1 LTRPLLHA
9 PLRGFGQPSLPTL
22 TARWA
27 QKHSLEKSAL
37 TTTRVVRE
45 LLRDGALLLLFFD
58 LKTGANKLV
67 DLIASLKVALGE
79 FLINVVARI
88 GVPNEPRDFYEK
100 LAISSQS
107 GIAGLQKRE
116 RGAADA
122 RVL

>member
-1 LTRPLLHA
+1 MRPLLHA
-9 PLRGFGQPSLPTL
+9 PLRGFKQPSLPTL

-27 QKHSLEKSAL
+27 QKQSLEKSAL
-37 TTTRVVRE
+37 AMTRVAGE
-45 LLRDGALLLLFFD
+45 LLRRGALLLLFFY

-79 FLINVVARI
+79 FSINVVARI

-100 LAISSQS
+100 LAISSES
-107 GIAGLQKRE
+107 GIAGLEQRE